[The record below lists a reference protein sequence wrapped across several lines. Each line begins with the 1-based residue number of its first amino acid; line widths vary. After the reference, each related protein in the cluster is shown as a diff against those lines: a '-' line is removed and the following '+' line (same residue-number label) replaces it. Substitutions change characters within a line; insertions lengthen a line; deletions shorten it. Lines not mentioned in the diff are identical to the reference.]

1 MLPFKIVIFFF
12 FFTHVYNFSPYLIL
26 TGLQMGINLIW
37 SFVCFTIMYNI
48 QAADITYLFFKD
60 IETGKSFNSDHDL
73 D

>member
-1 MLPFKIVIFFF
+1 MLPFKIVIVF

-37 SFVCFTIMYNI
+37 SVCFTIMYNI

-60 IETGKSFNSDHDL
+60 IETVSLSIQTMIWT
-73 D
+73 